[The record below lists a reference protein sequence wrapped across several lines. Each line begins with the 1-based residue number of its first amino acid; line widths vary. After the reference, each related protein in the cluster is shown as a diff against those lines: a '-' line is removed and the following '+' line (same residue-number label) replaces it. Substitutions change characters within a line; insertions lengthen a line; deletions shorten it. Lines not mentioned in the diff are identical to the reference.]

1 MQVSSTMADQMCV
14 NWWHGSGLFPD
25 IARFNRPLNVTMPC
39 VGIDG
44 CGVAMQHMAVRFKPT
59 NVYDLEHRYE
69 GYLQHHFGDV
79 PLHLG
84 KDNGDI
90 NKLKM
95 ENVERP
101 VDLLVSGPPCP
112 PWAGQGKH
120 HGQSDIRA
128 EVFLTVVRLM
138 ISLIKSG
145 DLFAA
150 VIENVKG
157 ICQKIKGLEVSFMDQ
172 LLEALNKEADEFS
185 WDTVIL
191 RAKDYMLAQTRT
203 RVFLRGV
210 RKTTFPRGVPPPL
223 PGFGEKGLREFL
235 CPGLPAVDRSSLT
248 KVMRQ
253 NLMDAEKKLQQA
265 VADGEYGKSDLIVF
279 PLDRAD
285 GKAYKRSYSVN
296 MAPTLTTNN
305 TYLFVTSLDFKK
317 RDGQREFFRFLQP
330 GERMNLQGFAGSTLV
345 ESSEALRVKAS
356 GNAYP
361 VPLMIAVLH
370 PILQELQPHITGQ
383 LKVKGSL
390 LDESA
395 TKACANFD
403 KFMATCSAAAAKA
416 AKGRAKQQKKKG
428 GAKAFRPK
436 AKPLAK
442 RKAKAKAQAKQKGA
456 RGGKVKKTIKKV
468 QRKSTGHYKYRF
480 LSSSS
485 S

>member
-1 MQVSSTMADQMCV
+1 MADQMCV

-191 RAKDYMLAQTRT
+191 HAKDYMLAQTL
-203 RVFLRGV
+203 VLA
-210 RKTTFPRGVPPPL
+210 RKVCET
-223 PGFGEKGLREFL
+223 
-235 CPGLPAVDRSSLT
+235 VDRSSLT

-317 RDGQREFFRFLQP
+317 RTEGKGQWKRLP
-330 GERMNLQGFAGSTLV
+330 
-345 ESSEALRVKAS
+345 
-356 GNAYP
+356 Y
-361 VPLMIAVLH
+361 

-395 TKACANFD
+395 TKACTNFD